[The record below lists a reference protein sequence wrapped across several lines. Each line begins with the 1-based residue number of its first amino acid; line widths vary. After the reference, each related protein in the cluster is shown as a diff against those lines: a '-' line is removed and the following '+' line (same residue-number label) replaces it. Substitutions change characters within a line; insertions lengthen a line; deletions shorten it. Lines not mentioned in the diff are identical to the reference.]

1 MTVFLS
7 ITIAVFVLA
16 ALADYI
22 VALRAATFVDTAAVR
37 VRLQRRGRS

>member
-1 MTVFLS
+1 MTVLLT

-16 ALADYI
+16 ALVDYV

-37 VRLQRRGRS
+37 VRLHRRGLS